1 MNVMRYWNITPAP
14 WNSVHKRQVLL
25 DQRHPDCAWLRWQ
38 GAVLQELA
46 IFPGSAAQ
54 DEQHRCEND
63 KAPHNEPIGVD
74 KPEHTGLAPE
84 LHGK

>member
-1 MNVMRYWNITPAP
+1 MLRAP
-14 WNSVHKRQVLL
+14 L
-25 DQRHPDCAWLRWQ
+25 DLRHPVRAWLRQQ
-38 GAVLQELA
+38 GAVLQDLA
-46 IFPGSAAQ
+46 ILPGSAAQ

-74 KPEHTGLAPE
+74 KPEHSGLASE